1 MSKDLLGWRANRKMA
16 ENYISCIE
24 EILANEHIF
33 SNFRN
38 NMFYYSQ
45 ILEHL
50 SHKDGLIYGKYILEK
65 YPHLLNSLN
74 EFKQNDK
81 VGSPILYNY
90 DKFGVINPT
99 TLRYIKFA
107 GDIQAAFGDL
117 NGMNLIEIGAGYG
130 GLVNVLS
137 KIYKFNSITL
147 HDLPEAKK
155 LQKKYLN
162 QFNINPIIDCEIKNT
177 VTENSIIISNY
188 AWCELDFETRKMYL
202 NNLISKCK
210 YIFMVCYDINVKEE
224 LLTLNRNN
232 KTEID
237 ILNPSVI
244 FSSKK

>member
-50 SHKDGLIYGKYILEK
+50 SQ
-65 YPHLLNSLN
+65 
-74 EFKQNDK
+74 QNDK

-177 VTENSIIISNY
+177 VTENSIVISNY